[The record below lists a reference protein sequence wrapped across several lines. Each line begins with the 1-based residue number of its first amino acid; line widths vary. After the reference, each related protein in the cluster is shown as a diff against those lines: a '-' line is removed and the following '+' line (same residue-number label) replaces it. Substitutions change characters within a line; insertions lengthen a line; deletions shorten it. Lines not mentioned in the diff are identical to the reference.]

1 MEHPIIIDGNA
12 AGSLTVTE
20 DGLFT
25 IFEATLPGYGEL
37 LRLSVYGGGREGYL
51 GVMQPWSGGLYL
63 RRRLSRSE
71 LHRMPEVI
79 EYAAP
84 AGLCTTAEGGRA
96 AEGNTDG
103 ASAKVEAEAESVH
116 LSDEPRADSA
126 GGGAEAAAEH
136 DAPAAENSGED
147 GLLWFSRPDGTLT
160 AFDGRGSIVA
170 IPAELRRDA
179 PGTVIKKI
187 NGRIYML
194 FRY

>member
-25 IFEATLPGYGEL
+25 VFEATLPECGEL

-71 LHRMPEVI
+71 LRRIPEVI

-84 AGLCTTAEGGRA
+84 AGLCTPAEGGRA

-103 ASAKVEAEAESVH
+103 ASAKAEAESVH

-126 GGGAEAAAEH
+126 GGEAEAAAEH

-179 PGTVIKKI
+179 PGAVIKKI

>member
-25 IFEATLPGYGEL
+25 VFEATLPGYGEL

-71 LHRMPEVI
+71 LRRMPEVI

-84 AGLCTTAEGGRA
+84 AGLCTTAEGGRD

-103 ASAKVEAEAESVH
+103 ASAKAEAESVQ

-126 GGGAEAAAEH
+126 RGGAEAAAEH

-179 PGTVIKKI
+179 PGAVIKKI

>member
-25 IFEATLPGYGEL
+25 VFEATLPGCGEL

-71 LHRMPEVI
+71 LRRMPEVI

-84 AGLCTTAEGGRA
+84 AGLCTPAEGGRA

-103 ASAKVEAEAESVH
+103 ASAKAEAESVH

-126 GGGAEAAAEH
+126 GGEAEAAAEH

-179 PGTVIKKI
+179 PGAVIKKI

>member
-25 IFEATLPGYGEL
+25 VFEATLPGYGEL

-71 LHRMPEVI
+71 LRRMPEVI

-84 AGLCTTAEGGRA
+84 AGLCTPAEGGRA

-103 ASAKVEAEAESVH
+103 ASAKAEAESVH

-126 GGGAEAAAEH
+126 GGEAEAAAEH

-179 PGTVIKKI
+179 PGAVIKKI